1 MTTIRTIV
9 SVSALLAASIGM
21 SSMASA
27 QTVKQASLAT
37 SKPAAAAS
45 SWACQAKVVEIAPVS
60 QDTNGR
66 PTAWVMVHRVQGEI
80 IAAER
85 LSAAEVEQVRR
96 LPCQGDRL
104 EAPPPL
110 VG

>member
-1 MTTIRTIV
+1 MIAIKTIV
-9 SVSALLAASIGM
+9 SASAVFAAAIGM

-27 QTVKQASLAT
+27 QTVKASLNAG
-37 SKPAAAAS
+37 KPAAAAS

>member
-1 MTTIRTIV
+1 MIVLRTIL
-9 SVSALLAASIGM
+9 SVSALLAASIGFQ
-21 SSMASA
+21 SAASA

-37 SKPAAAAS
+37 AKPAAAAS
-45 SWACQAKVVEIAPVS
+45 WACQFKVVEIAPVS

-66 PTAWVMVHRVQGEI
+66 PTAWVMVYRVQGEVV
-80 IAAER
+80 AAER
-85 LSAAEVEQVRR
+85 LSASEVEQVRR

>member
-1 MTTIRTIV
+1 MTAIKTVV
-9 SVSALLAASIGM
+9 SVSVLLVAGFGM
-21 SSMASA
+21 GGVASA
-27 QTVKQASLAT
+27 QTAKSLVAA
-37 SKPAAAAS
+37 KPAAASA
-45 SWACQAKVVEIAPVS
+45 WQCQAKVVEIAPVS
-60 QDTNGR
+60 EDTNGKA
-66 PTAWVMVHRVQGEI
+66 TAWVMVHRVGGEI

-85 LSAAEVEQVRR
+85 LSAREVEQVRR

>member
-1 MTTIRTIV
+1 MTAIRTLV
-9 SVSALLAASIGM
+9 SVSAFVAAFAGFHSA
-21 SSMASA
+21 ASA
-27 QTVKQASLAT
+27 QTVKQASLST
-37 SKPAAAAS
+37 SKPAAAS

-60 QDTNGR
+60 EDSAGR
-66 PTAWVMVHRVQGEI
+66 PTAWVLVHRVQGEV

-85 LSAAEVEQVRR
+85 ISAAEVEQVRR

>member
-1 MTTIRTIV
+1 MTIIKPLV
-9 SVSALLAASIGM
+9 SFSALLAASTGM
-21 SSMASA
+21 SAAASA
-27 QTVKQASLAT
+27 QTVKQASLST
-37 SKPAAAAS
+37 SKPAAAS
-45 SWACQAKVVEIAPVS
+45 SWSCQAKVVEIAPVS
-60 QDTNGR
+60 EDAAGR
-66 PTAWVMVHRVQGEI
+66 PTAWVMVHRVKGEI
-80 IAAER
+80 VAAER

>member
-1 MTTIRTIV
+1 MIVLKTIV
-9 SVSALLAASIGM
+9 SCSALFIASLGLSGM
-21 SSMASA
+21 AQA
-27 QTVKQASLAT
+27 QTVKASLA
-37 SKPAAAAS
+37 SAKPAAAAS
-45 SWACQAKVVEIAPVS
+45 AWQCQAKVVEIAPVS

-66 PTAWVMVHRVQGEI
+66 ATAWVMVHRVGGEV

>member
-1 MTTIRTIV
+1 MTAIKTII
-9 SVSALLAASIGM
+9 SVSALLAAGLGLGGM
-21 SSMASA
+21 ANAQTAKTMLASA
-27 QTVKQASLAT
+27 
-37 SKPAAAAS
+37 KPAAASA
-45 SWACQAKVVEIAPVS
+45 WQCAAKVVEIAPVS

-66 PTAWVMVHRVQGEI
+66 ATGWVMVHRVGGEI

-85 LSAAEVEQVRR
+85 LSATEVEQVRR

>member
-1 MTTIRTIV
+1 MTAIKTIV
-9 SVSALLAASIGM
+9 SISAVFAASIAFGGV
-21 SSMASA
+21 ASA
-27 QTVKQASLAT
+27 QTAKATVLASA
-37 SKPAAAAS
+37 KPAAAAA
-45 SWACQAKVVEIAPVS
+45 WQCAAKVVEIAPVS
-60 QDTNGR
+60 QDTNGKA
-66 PTAWVMVHRVQGEI
+66 TGWVMVHRVAGEI

-85 LSAAEVEQVRR
+85 LTATEVEQVRR

>member
-1 MTTIRTIV
+1 MTVLRNIISA
-9 SVSALLAASIGM
+9 SVLFAACAGFQSA
-21 SSMASA
+21 ASA
-27 QTVKQASLAT
+27 QTVKQASLST
-37 SKPAAAAS
+37 SKSATAAS

-85 LSAAEVEQVRR
+85 LSASEVEQVRR
-96 LPCQGDRL
+96 LPCQGDRM